1 MKIPYMIIH
10 QKEESFLLTK
20 FRASD
25 LLKHITFHFR
35 QAYSEDKSDDV
46 SIEKYLEGIRRKG
59 IEIQTSDEGIQ
70 RRLQLNKINQIR
82 DYLNNDEEES
92 FFPNAVILSTD
103 LSIFKDDNGQ
113 FLDDKITEQLN
124 NSENQDF
131 GVIDLPDD
139 IMFTIV
145 DGQHRLAGLFLA
157 KKDVQDNFDIPAILL
172 LNITINTCAKIFSD
186 VNGTQSTVNRSVIY
200 DLYEMRTDSKSI
212 SYTKKLHSICKNFN
226 TDRESPLYRHIK
238 MLGVGEGA
246 ISQSF
251 FVNAVDKAIKAAQ
264 IDNNSLQDLYN
275 DLFFYFRAYQR
286 VFFYQWPVLED
297 FSNYED
303 FRNHSCKVMKE
314 DKSQMLKTNGFGGMM
329 KAFPTIYKSLEKTE
343 RTYQDYHSV
352 IERLKGKI
360 DWCNDFNQGTG
371 AKNQDKV
378 KDRILEILGLKEENK
393 NKKDASKPDA

>member
-25 LLKHITFHFR
+25 LLNHITFHFR
-35 QAYSEDKSDDV
+35 QAYSEDKSNDV
-46 SIEKYLEGIRRKG
+46 SIEKYLDEIRRKG

-70 RRLQLNKINQIR
+70 RRLQLNKINKIK
-82 DYLNNDEEES
+82 DYLNRDEEES

-103 LSIFKDDNGQ
+103 LSIFKDADGQ

-131 GVIDLPDD
+131 GVIDLPDN

-157 KKDVQDNFDIPAILL
+157 KKDVQENFDIPAILL

-186 VNGTQSTVNRSVIY
+186 VNGTQSTVNKSVIY
-200 DLYEMRTDSKSI
+200 DLYEMRTDSKFI

-246 ISQSF
+246 ISQAF

-264 IDNNSLQDLYN
+264 IDNNSLQDLYDN
-275 DLFFYFRAYQR
+275 LFYYFRAFQR
-286 VFFYQWPVLED
+286 VFSNQWPVLEKYND
-297 FSNYED
+297 YND
-303 FRNHSCKVMKE
+303 FRSYSVKVMKV
-314 DKSQMLKTNGFGGMM
+314 DKSQILKTNGFGGIM
-329 KAFPTIYKSLEKTE
+329 KAFPTIYKSLENTE
-343 RTYQDYHSV
+343 RTYQDYQSV
-352 IERLKGKI
+352 IERLKDKI
-360 DWCNDFNQGTG
+360 DWCSDFNQGTG

-378 KDRILEILGLKEENK
+378 KERILGILGLKDI
-393 NKKDASKPDA
+393 NKKDASKTGV

>member
-25 LLKHITFHFR
+25 LLNHITFHFR
-35 QAYSEDKSDDV
+35 QAYSEDKSNDV
-46 SIEKYLEGIRRKG
+46 SIEKYLDEIRRKG

-70 RRLQLNKINQIR
+70 RRLQLNKINQIK
-82 DYLNNDEEES
+82 DYLNSDEEES

-103 LSIFKDDNGQ
+103 LSIFKDADGQ
-113 FLDDKITEQLN
+113 FLDDKITEQLD

-131 GVIDLPDD
+131 GVIDLPDN

-145 DGQHRLAGLFLA
+145 DGQHRLAGLFLS
-157 KKDVQDNFDIPAILL
+157 KKDVQENFDIPAILL

-246 ISQSF
+246 ISQAF

-264 IDNNSLQDLYN
+264 IDNNSLQDLYDN
-275 DLFFYFRAYQR
+275 LFYYFRAFQR
-286 VFFYQWPVLED
+286 VFSNQWPVLEK
-297 FSNYED
+297 YTEHEE
-303 FRNHSCKVMKE
+303 FRNHSLKVMKV
-314 DKSQMLKTNGFGGMM
+314 DKSQILKTNGFGGIM
-329 KAFPTIYKSLEKTE
+329 KAFPTIYKSLENTK
-343 RTYQDYHSV
+343 RTYQDYHCVVEHLSD
-352 IERLKGKI
+352 KI

-378 KDRILEILGLKEENK
+378 KERILGILGLNDI
-393 NKKDASKPDA
+393 NKKDASKADA